1 MNVNLDT
8 KYKNKW
14 KGWADF
20 FEHNKREFYNFIE
33 AKEKSYLDGEHI
45 TFKKKTFVTT
55 VLLCNKVPIE
65 ITSQFLGHS
74 NMSLILASYAKVVQK
89 SVSKEMKNL

>member
-1 MNVNLDT
+1 MSANPDT

-33 AKEKSYLDGEHI
+33 AKEKSYLNGEHI
-45 TFKKKTFVTT
+45 TFKKRH
-55 VLLCNKVPIE
+55 L
-65 ITSQFLGHS
+65 
-74 NMSLILASYAKVVQK
+74 
-89 SVSKEMKNL
+89 